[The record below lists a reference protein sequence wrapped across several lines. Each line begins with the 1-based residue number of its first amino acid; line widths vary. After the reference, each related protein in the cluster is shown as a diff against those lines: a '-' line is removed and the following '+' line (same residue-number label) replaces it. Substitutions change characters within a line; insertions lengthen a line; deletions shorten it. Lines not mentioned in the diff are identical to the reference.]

1 MERKLHIV
9 VFSFI
14 LMCPLLAQYSFD
26 FTNTS
31 DTIVIDTLEMKFYFR
46 LENTGTLPDSYT
58 IDCRWVSDSIPGW
71 FELYCAGGLCTW
83 PGIIVYEYL
92 DVGGVDSLIDIQV
105 FPTSD
110 SGMEVLNLHV
120 QSVFEPSL
128 VDSITVYAVYGTPGQ
143 YGFDFSCLS
152 DTVMVD
158 TAVVEFQ
165 FRLENT
171 GTSSDTYTFDLR
183 VIDSVP
189 GWTES
194 FFVDGVWADP
204 GDQLTE
210 YLGIWVVDTAI
221 YVRVDPEGY
230 GTEVLNLHVEST
242 TNPDLKDSINIYVI
256 AADPGVEEYTDNTH
270 YRPLLQIYP
279 NPFKNKTDIRLQPA
293 PSSGARPGIT
303 DMGNNVEL
311 KIYDIS
317 GCLVKQLLLTTPN
330 SLFPTVV
337 SWDGKNDMDRKLPTG
352 VYFIRLVSEDFIL
365 TDKAILLR

>member
-1 MERKLHIV
+1 
-9 VFSFI
+9 
-14 LMCPLLAQYSFD
+14 
-26 FTNTS
+26 
-31 DTIVIDTLEMKFYFR
+31 
-46 LENTGTLPDSYT
+46 
-58 IDCRWVSDSIPGW
+58 
-71 FELYCAGGLCTW
+71 
-83 PGIIVYEYL
+83 
-92 DVGGVDSLIDIQV
+92 
-105 FPTSD
+105 
-110 SGMEVLNLHV
+110 MEVLNLHV

-152 DTVMVD
+152 DTVMID

-171 GTSSDTYTFDLR
+171 GTSSDTYSFDLR
-183 VIDSVP
+183 VIDSVA

-210 YLGIWVVDTAI
+210 YLGIWAVDTAI

-256 AADPGVEEYTDNTH
+256 ATDPGVEEHTDNTH

-279 NPFKNKTDIRLQPA
+279 NPFKNKTEITYSVGR
-293 PSSGARPGIT
+293 GAKSAK
-303 DMGNNVEL
+303 M
-311 KIYDIS
+311 KIYDVTGRLIKNLALHTAYS
-317 GCLVKQLLLTTPN
+317 LL
-330 SLFPTVV
+330 PTVV
-337 SWDGKNDMDRKLPTG
+337 SWDGKNDMGRKLPTG